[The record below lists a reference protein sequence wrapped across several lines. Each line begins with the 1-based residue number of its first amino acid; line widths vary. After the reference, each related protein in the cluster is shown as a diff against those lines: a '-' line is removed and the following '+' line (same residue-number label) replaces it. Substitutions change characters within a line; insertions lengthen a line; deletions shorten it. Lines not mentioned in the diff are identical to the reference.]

1 MQGAPGSNP
10 APSSARGHLVFYRHK
25 SCLCFG
31 DNKSSH
37 SSLSL
42 FLIIVNLGHAP
53 PCFLVWLYIFL
64 HYRYHFL
71 PMMSAK
77 KVKIIWM
84 RIQFVLAMLQKHYV
98 IFLLPIW
105 TFLKLVHVFLYVR
118 YFVRYFRMI
127 SRQFGMK
134 ILFTFLAEKKKPW
147 FGPIR
152 SLFI

>member
-1 MQGAPGSNP
+1 M
-10 APSSARGHLVFYRHK
+10 FYRHK
-25 SCLCFG
+25 SWPCFG